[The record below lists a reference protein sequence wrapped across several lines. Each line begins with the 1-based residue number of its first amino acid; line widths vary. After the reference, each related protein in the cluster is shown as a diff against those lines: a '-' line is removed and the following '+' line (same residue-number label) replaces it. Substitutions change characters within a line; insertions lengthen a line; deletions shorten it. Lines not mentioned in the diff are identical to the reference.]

1 MLNLLMAFSNRVLS
15 PEIDIPQKTKQKIG
29 KKDIAK
35 QKITILTQFYPPDY
49 AATGQLIEEL
59 AVALVNKGQPVQVY
73 TGKPAYA
80 FDLSDAP
87 KEEFV
92 DGVQVRR
99 TGAARF
105 LPKRI
110 RGKLINGI
118 IFCVRSAI
126 RLRNKAARG
135 SHLLITSAPPFLSL
149 VGWLY
154 NRLFGHSYTC
164 LIYDIYPDVA
174 VRLGVVRQDRWIVK
188 MWDTVNHIVWKRAQ
202 SLIVLSEAMKQLLL
216 EKDASLEDKI
226 HVIHSWADAEFIKP
240 IPKEKNFFV
249 KRYGVDRFFTVLY
262 SGNLGRCHDEETI
275 IQCVRL
281 LRTNP
286 DIKFLFIGNGAGSLR
301 VREAICSGLLPN
313 AIQLPYQDK
322 EVLPYSLSAG
332 DLSLV
337 SLKPNMDA
345 VVAPSK
351 FYGILAAGR
360 PVAIICPEGCYLREL
375 VDEGNCGNY
384 FTNGDAQG
392 LANYIEGLARDRR
405 KVEYLGKNARL
416 FCENRFTLEKVLPLY
431 LRALGLETKSGLEI
445 DSKPSTVCF

>member
-1 MLNLLMAFSNRVLS
+1 MFNLLMSISSRVLL
-15 PEIDIPQKTKQKIG
+15 PEIKIPKKIIRRT
-29 KKDIAK
+29 DATK
-35 QKITILTQFYPPDY
+35 QKITILTQFYPPDF
-49 AATGQLIEEL
+49 AATGQFINEL
-59 AVALVNKGQPVQVY
+59 AIALVNIGQPVQIY
-73 TGKPAYA
+73 TGKPGYA
-80 FDLSDAP
+80 FIKADAP
-87 KEEFV
+87 KEEYV

-99 TGAARF
+99 TNASKF
-105 LPKRI
+105 LPKRV
-110 RGKLINGI
+110 RGKLVNGI

-126 RLRNKAARG
+126 RLRNKTSRG
-135 SHLLITSAPPFLSL
+135 SHLLITSAPPFLCL

-174 VRLGVVRQDRWIVK
+174 VKLGMVNQDLWIVK
-188 MWDTVNHIVWKRAQ
+188 LWDALNLKVWRRAH

-216 EKDASLEDKI
+216 EKDSELENKI

-249 KRYGVDRFFTVLY
+249 KQHGVDKFFTVLY

-275 IQCVRL
+275 IQCARL
-281 LRTNP
+281 LKNNP
-286 DIKFLFIGNGAGSLR
+286 AIKFLFIGNGAGSLR
-301 VREAICSGLLPN
+301 VQEAIHLGQLPN
-313 AIQLPYQDK
+313 SMQLPYQDK

-360 PVAIICPEGCYLREL
+360 PVAVICDEGCYLREL

-384 FTNGDAQG
+384 FANGDAQG
-392 LANYIEGLARDRR
+392 LADYIERLASDRHKADR
-405 KVEYLGKNARL
+405 LGENARL
-416 FCENRFTLEKVLPLY
+416 YCEKRFTLEKILPLY
-431 LRALGLETKSGLEI
+431 LNALGLET
-445 DSKPSTVCF
+445 T

>member
-1 MLNLLMAFSNRVLS
+1 MFNLLMSFSNRVLS
-15 PEIDIPQKTKQKIG
+15 PVIDVPPKQIKQK
-29 KKDIAK
+29 DTTK

-59 AVALVNKGQPVQVY
+59 AVALVNQGQPVQVY
-73 TGKPAYA
+73 TGKPGYA
-80 FDLSDAP
+80 FSQIDAP

-99 TGAARF
+99 TGASRI

-118 IFCVRSAI
+118 IFCARAAI

-174 VRLGVVRQDRWIVK
+174 VRLGVVNPDRWIVK
-188 MWDTVNHIVWKRAQ
+188 MWDAVNRIVWQRSQ
-202 SLIVLSEAMKQLLL
+202 SLIVLSEAMKQLVL
-216 EKDASLEDKI
+216 EKDSSLEDKI
-226 HVIHSWADAEFIKP
+226 HVIHSWADVKFIRP
-240 IPKEKNFFV
+240 IAKEKNFFV
-249 KRYGVDRFFTVLY
+249 KQYGMDRFFTVLY

-275 IQCVRL
+275 IQCARL
-281 LRTNP
+281 LRNNP

-301 VREAICSGLLPN
+301 VREAIHAGLLPN
-313 AIQLPYQDK
+313 AMQLPYQDR
-322 EVLPYSLSAG
+322 EILPYSLSAG

-337 SLKPNMDA
+337 SLKPSMDA

-351 FYGILAAGR
+351 LYGILAAGR
-360 PVAIICPEGCYLREL
+360 PVAVICPEGCYLRDL
-375 VDEGNCGNY
+375 IDEGNCGNY
-384 FTNGDAQG
+384 FANGDAQG
-392 LANYIEGLARDRR
+392 LADYIERLARDRR
-405 KVEYLGKNARL
+405 KAECLGKNARL
-416 FCENRFTLEKVLPLY
+416 FCERRFTLEKILPLY
-431 LRALGLETKSGLEI
+431 LRALGLEINSKS
-445 DSKPSTVCF
+445 STIFSR